1 MQVRNNHINTFQKSA
16 SLNSKS
22 KSNIHFKGDDS
33 KNKINVSNPEYFQAN
48 YGIDTKSD
56 VKYQIIEDKNG
67 TLSVQSIVKL
77 STGDFFSLN
86 IDDETSDKFLKDK
99 NGEINSGLTKKFIS
113 LYKAIMEDMV
123 KESNDKLE
131 FYERKMRDNSP
142 ALGLDPIQAVL
153 FELENKSSCDEFSRN
168 IVDNIDAKHK
178 RELSKILYE
187 FSSDERMHLSDKAL
201 NLTRDLFEISRTKDG
216 YDLSDLNRKKAIIN
230 RIDSLSYN
238 FNDSEILPKLLYY
251 TKKEDG
257 SYNISLIEDAIRL
270 MKSFNSVVDVKTTV
284 DILEKY
290 CSKDKKSHDEI
301 LNTMIKLQKSE
312 YSIDAYNSEFEDI
325 MNLCFDKN
333 DNFSPLRAKYVLDS
347 TDYIND
353 YIDEN
358 MEDFDDYPLYC
369 KEGKNAIEEYFKL
382 SIDNNDEFKPTID
395 LKDFIRIKL
404 SLINQDVPSNGFLS

>member
-22 KSNIHFKGDDS
+22 KSNIHFKGVDS

-153 FELENKSSCDEFSRN
+153 FELEN
-168 IVDNIDAKHK
+168 
-178 RELSKILYE
+178 
-187 FSSDERMHLSDKAL
+187 
-201 NLTRDLFEISRTKDG
+201 
-216 YDLSDLNRKKAIIN
+216 
-230 RIDSLSYN
+230 
-238 FNDSEILPKLLYY
+238 
-251 TKKEDG
+251 
-257 SYNISLIEDAIRL
+257 
-270 MKSFNSVVDVKTTV
+270 
-284 DILEKY
+284 
-290 CSKDKKSHDEI
+290 
-301 LNTMIKLQKSE
+301 
-312 YSIDAYNSEFEDI
+312 
-325 MNLCFDKN
+325 
-333 DNFSPLRAKYVLDS
+333 
-347 TDYIND
+347 
-353 YIDEN
+353 
-358 MEDFDDYPLYC
+358 
-369 KEGKNAIEEYFKL
+369 
-382 SIDNNDEFKPTID
+382 
-395 LKDFIRIKL
+395 
-404 SLINQDVPSNGFLS
+404 